1 MKTLNR
7 FALIVRP
14 GEPYIE
20 WAAKAAEETIADVR
34 KDLWDAEPSVYLLPE
49 SKAADLSHSTFL
61 KGQWRSIF
69 KEELEG
75 WFVDEKVW
83 PSDRTEAM
91 FRTWFRLELAT
102 VVYERGKGPFKLEG

>member
-20 WAAKAAEETIADVR
+20 WAAKAAEEPLEEVR
-34 KDLWDAEPSVYLLPE
+34 RDLWDVEPSVYLLPE
-49 SKAADLSHSTFL
+49 SQAADLSHPTFL
-61 KGQWRSIF
+61 KAHWRSIF

-75 WFVDEKVW
+75 WSLDEKTW
-83 PSDRTEAM
+83 PRGRSEAM
-91 FRTWFRLELAT
+91 FRAWFRLGLAT
-102 VVYERGKGPFKLEG
+102 LVFERGKGPLKLED